1 MLYHYSMS
9 FVKVDYPIKGDLLRV
24 HRKEGYYHFGI
35 AVSKDRVIHFT
46 AEKSDLSQDK
56 KDFLIIE
63 SSLERFLLGGE
74 LEIEA
79 PYSSKFER
87 DEVVN
92 RAKNYVNSQLFHKKY
107 YNFISNNCEHFA
119 RYCYDGSAQSEQVVT
134 GTIAVVAA
142 GALIAGA
149 VIGKIA
155 SSHRKKIEQKK

>member
-92 RAKNYVNSQLFHKKY
+92 RAKNYVNSQLFRKKY

-134 GTIAVVAA
+134 GTTVVVAA